1 MKELFLVFLRG
12 IGQIMF
18 QRNAL
23 SGALML
29 VGLAIGSWWLMVL
42 TFLGSVVGTL
52 FAKMLG
58 CPKSDISDGLF
69 GYNSAL
75 SGLAVGVFF
84 SPSLIAFTL
93 FIFVTILSTYITIIL
108 GKQKRLPVLTAPF
121 VVATWLIIQVGKL
134 FFIGQILPSAEM
146 ETQVEA
152 DWLRAFF
159 LNVGQVMF
167 EENVIWTGFLFLLG
181 IFVNSRLDAFYAVL
195 GSLFSLP
202 LGFVLSDLSCFN
214 RGLIGYNAVL
224 CAIALGSKNWRGLVG
239 AVLAIALSIAFQLLG
254 MEYGL
259 ITLTAPFVI
268 SVWLVSLVRSRC

>member
-12 IGQIMF
+12 VGQIMF

-58 CPKSDISDGLF
+58 CLKSDISDGLF

-134 FFIGQILPSAEM
+134 FFIEQMLPSAEM

-181 IFVNSRLDAFYAVL
+181 ILVNSILDVFYAVL

-214 RGLIGYNAVL
+214 SGLIGYNAVL

>member
-12 IGQIMF
+12 VGQIMF

-134 FFIGQILPSAEM
+134 FFIEQMLPSAEM
-146 ETQVEA
+146 ETQVDA

-181 IFVNSRLDAFYAVL
+181 ILVNSRLDAFYAVL

-214 RGLIGYNAVL
+214 SGLIGYNAVL
-224 CAIALGSKNWRGLVG
+224 CAIALGSKNWRGLIS